1 MFNQSELLTEFFL
14 YPLILCSVIA
24 LAIIIERFY
33 SLRKSKIFP
42 EDFLAN
48 VEKSLKNGDIE
59 KAKGM
64 CMTAKTPIAKIYLS
78 IIDNY
83 KNPIDTIKLEVEESG
98 RRAYLDLEKNLEGL
112 SAITTI
118 SPLLGLLGTDELG
131 IYGEGAK
138 VGIASLSMWNL
149 PSSSR
154 RTSRQSAGLLRSL
167 PVSSSRLDLVQLS
180 LSLIWVF
187 RYSTR
192 LSRTCLSR
200 SAASLLKQT
209 TKRCDRA
216 PSPTLTSLTSKLRA
230 TLW

>member
-14 YPLILCSVIA
+14 YPLILCSIIA

-42 EDFLAN
+42 EEFLFN
-48 VEKSLKNGDIE
+48 VEKSIKDGDIE

-83 KNPIDTIKLEVEESG
+83 KNSIDTIKLEVEESG

-118 SPLLGLLGTDELG
+118 APLLGLLGTVVGMIKALSAVSYQSGITKPHLLALG
-131 IYGEGAK
+131 ISEA
-138 VGIASLSMWNL
+138 L
-149 PSSSR
+149 
-154 RTSRQSAGLLRSL
+154 
-167 PVSSSRLDLVQLS
+167 
-180 LSLIWVF
+180 
-187 RYSTR
+187 YSTAIGLIIAIISFLFFKYFASKAFNFGAAMEDTASR
-192 LSRTCLSR
+192 ILSFMN
-200 SAASLLKQT
+200 K
-209 TKRCDRA
+209 D
-216 PSPTLTSLTSKLRA
+216 
-230 TLW
+230 

>member
-1 MFNQSELLTEFFL
+1 MFNQSALLTEFFL

-83 KNPIDTIKLEVEESG
+83 KNPIDTVKLEVEESG
-98 RRAYLDLEKNLEGL
+98 KRAYLDLEKNLEGL

-118 SPLLGLLGTDELG
+118 APLLGLLGTVVGMIKALSAVSYRNGIANPHLLALG
-131 IYGEGAK
+131 ISEA
-138 VGIASLSMWNL
+138 L
-149 PSSSR
+149 
-154 RTSRQSAGLLRSL
+154 
-167 PVSSSRLDLVQLS
+167 
-180 LSLIWVF
+180 
-187 RYSTR
+187 YSTAIG
-192 LSRTCLSR
+192 LIIAIVSFLFFKYFASKAFNFGAVMEDTASRVISFIK
-200 SAASLLKQT
+200 AE
-209 TKRCDRA
+209 
-216 PSPTLTSLTSKLRA
+216 
-230 TLW
+230 